1 MFCGFFDFYRIY
13 CANMF
18 DFFTIWPRWT
28 SKRGAGREREAGGVN
43 DGGTDV
49 VVIGSG
55 FRDFGELMR
64 CRFGTQKMS
73 ASLTA
78 PEGEFIDA
86 TNHYQISCH
95 SPAANSEYEQAVGV
109 EVTLNRPRPPRT

>member
-1 MFCGFFDFYRIY
+1 MASVLALALAVAYSTEESCGEG
-13 CANMF
+13 CAEVSLRVSSI
-18 DFFTIWPRWT
+18 DPPSGSLR
-28 SKRGAGREREAGGVN
+28 
-43 DGGTDV
+43 GGTRLLV
-49 VVIGSG
+49 NGVG
-55 FRDFGELMR
+55 FRDFGSLMR

-109 EVTLNRPRPPRT
+109 EVTRNRPRPPRT